1 MVEKARRTSGRAGR
15 TLGFEAPPHAHG
27 EKRDRRRRTE
37 GGDKKTKGMP
47 TSLVT
52 DAAFAPA
59 GRAAT
64 PPRPPPADADPRGA
78 EPNQS

>member
-1 MVEKARRTSGRAGR
+1 MEKSAIDDDERK
-15 TLGFEAPPHAHG
+15 G
-27 EKRDRRRRTE
+27 EIRKQ
-37 GGDKKTKGMP
+37 KVCP
-47 TSLVT
+47 ALTSLVT